1 MPPRVAEA
9 LVRLK
14 DRALS
19 ATAEGITIADARLKD
34 QPIIYANAAFERLTG
49 YPPDL
54 VIGRNCR
61 FLQGPDTDPQTR
73 ETIRRAVRH
82 GEPCTVEILNYRR
95 DGTTFWNRLS
105 ITPVKDE
112 QGELTHFIGVQSDV
126 TARRRAEDSL
136 RVTRDE
142 LQRALGELQKDLDLA
157 ARVQQS
163 LLPGSLPA
171 IDGFRAA
178 WRFLPCTSLA
188 GDSLNVL
195 PLDERRVAL
204 YVLDVSGHGVSA
216 ALLSATLSRLMS
228 TVPGQSC
235 LFEPAPDTPGGYVL
249 AAPATVLRLLDDRH
263 PRDMSFT
270 QYFTILYGILDLDER
285 ELVYAAAGQPGPLLV
300 PRVGEAVLQESTGHP
315 IGLLPDPSFGEH
327 RVQLQE
333 GDRLFFFSDGLAET
347 FGPDEEEFGPQRM
360 AAALSDSRSEDLER
374 SLDGLLEA
382 LKSWSGGAPF
392 VDDVSILG
400 VELAG

>member
-1 MPPRVAEA
+1 VAEA
-9 LVRLK
+9 LVQLK

-19 ATAEGITIADARLKD
+19 ATAEGITIADALQKD

-49 YPPDL
+49 YPPDF

-73 ETIRRAVRH
+73 EAIRRAVRR
-82 GEPCTVEILNYRR
+82 GEPCSVEILNYRK

-112 QGELTHFIGVQSDV
+112 RGQVTHFIGVQSDV

-136 RVTRDE
+136 RATRDE
-142 LQRALGELQKDLDLA
+142 LQRALRELEKDLDLA
-157 ARVQQS
+157 AQVQQS
-163 LLPGSLPA
+163 LLPAGLPA
-171 IDGFRAA
+171 IEGFRAA

-195 PLDERRVAL
+195 PLDDRRVGL
-204 YVLDVSGHGVSA
+204 YVLDVSGHGVAA

-235 LFEPAPDTPGGYVL
+235 LFEPSPDAPGGFVL
-249 AAPATVLRLLDDRH
+249 APPAMVLRLLNDRH
-263 PRDMSFT
+263 PREMSFT
-270 QYFTILYGILDLDER
+270 QYFTILYGVLDVDKR

-300 PRVGEAVLQESTGHP
+300 PRVGEPALQKSTGHP
-315 IGLLPDPSFGEH
+315 IGLLPDPAHGER
-327 RVQLQE
+327 RVQLQA
-333 GDRLFFFSDGLAET
+333 GHRLFFFSDGLAET
-347 FGPDEEEFGPQRM
+347 FGPKEEEFGRDRL
-360 AAALSDSRSEDLER
+360 AGALADSRSEDLER
-374 SLDGLLEA
+374 SLDGLLDQ
-382 LKSWSGGAPF
+382 LKAWSGGAPF
-392 VDDVSILG
+392 ADDVSILG
-400 VELAG
+400 VELS